1 MGGSSK
7 TTQTTNQNTETAP
20 WAPAQPM
27 LHDIIGKLGS
37 QIQGT
42 GLTGVESGAL
52 DTLGANAAAGN
63 PYAPQIGSLASDLLG
78 GGPDFSGGV
87 NAAHDEL
94 RNYLTPFASGAN
106 LDPRSNPYYSVVSD
120 DIANRVNSMFAG
132 AGRDMSGA
140 HMQTLGRGIAQG
152 VAPLYEAERGRQM
165 GAISDLYNAGIGST
179 GLLSNLSQTSLG
191 NRQAG
196 VGAATSALQARD
208 AGANQ
213 QLAVEAMRRGLPLD
227 NIGAIENLLLPIA
240 QLGGTSKTQGTTTAE
255 QSQPLFNQIAGGTIG
270 GIGVLGRLGAFG
282 PQGWL
287 LNSGSLG
294 NSSIGNPA
302 RLGAL
307 Y

>member
-7 TTQTTNQNTETAP
+7 TTQTTNQTTKTDP

-27 LHDIIGKLGS
+27 LHDIIGQLGS
-37 QIQGT
+37 HIQNTGMTGT
-42 GLTGVESGAL
+42 ETGAL
-52 DTLGANAAAGN
+52 DTLAANAAQGN
-63 PYAPQIGSLASDLLG
+63 TYAPQIGQLATDLLG
-78 GGPDFSGGV
+78 GGPDYSGRV
-87 NAAHDEL
+87 NAAFDEL
-94 RNYLTPFASGAN
+94 RGNLMPFASGAN
-106 LDPRSNPYYSVVSD
+106 LDPSSNPYYQVVSD

-132 AGRDMSGA
+132 AGRDLSGA

-213 QLAVEAMRRGLPLD
+213 QLAVEAMRRGLPID
-227 NIGAIENLLLPIA
+227 NLAAVENLLLPVA
-240 QLGGTSKTQGTTTAE
+240 QLGGTSNTQGTTTAE
-255 QSQPLFNQIAGGTIG
+255 QRQPLFNQIAGGIIG
-270 GIGVLGRLGAFG
+270 GTGVLGRMGAFG
-282 PQGWL
+282 PTGWL
-287 LNSGSLG
+287 L
-294 NSSIGNPA
+294 GNPNSLIG
-302 RLGAL
+302 R
-307 Y
+307 